1 MWIAG
6 SSIGTGGP
14 QFAWR
19 GGGGTGGGG
28 GGGGGLVI

>member
-19 GGGGTGGGG
+19 GAREAEEGEEED
-28 GGGGGLVI
+28 

>member
-6 SSIGTGGP
+6 SNIGTGGP

-19 GGGGTGGGG
+19 GGGGAREAEEGEEED
-28 GGGGGLVI
+28 